1 MLLVQKG
8 RDKCKYKLYN
18 HNFTIYKVT
27 QVANINFNEAKR
39 AVPSDMD
46 KNVRMNFMCLS
57 ISIYLIA
64 FLLHDYH
71 ITNGVS
77 KLALH
82 SSS

>member
-46 KNVRMNFMCLS
+46 KNVRMNFMLLS
-57 ISIYLIA
+57 LST

-71 ITNGVS
+71 VTNGFS